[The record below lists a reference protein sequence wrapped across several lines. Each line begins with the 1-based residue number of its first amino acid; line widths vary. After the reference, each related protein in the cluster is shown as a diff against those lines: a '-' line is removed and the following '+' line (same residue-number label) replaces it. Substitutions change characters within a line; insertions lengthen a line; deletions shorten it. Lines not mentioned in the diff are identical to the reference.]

1 MKVKKLKKELKSLVE
16 LKEILKNPSPK
27 VKVPLYTE
35 IEVERRTID
44 SGDDTVKKKTLNQRM
59 DQLEASIGKLTKIVT
74 DGFAR
79 VDTRIDNLT
88 NDFNSFKQEINT
100 RLDYIVKANNLKDIS
115 NK

>member
-16 LKEILKNPSPK
+16 LKEFLKNPSPK

-44 SGDDTVKKKTLNQRM
+44 SGDDTVKKKTLSQRL
-59 DQLEASIGKLTKIVT
+59 DELTNLVK

-100 RLDYIVKANNLKDIS
+100 RLDYIVKANNLKDS
-115 NK
+115 K